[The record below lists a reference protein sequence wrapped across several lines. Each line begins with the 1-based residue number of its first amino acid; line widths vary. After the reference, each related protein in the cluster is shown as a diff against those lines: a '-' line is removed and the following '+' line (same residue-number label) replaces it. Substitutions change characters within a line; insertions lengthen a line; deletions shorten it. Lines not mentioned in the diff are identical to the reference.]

1 MGKLSALADNPP
13 CPKCAGTDVRRSPR
27 RGVLELI
34 VLSSIGVRPFRC
46 QSCANRFYGLKR
58 NGRGSSSPNPG
69 THQEASLSVLV
80 YGYGTNKESFQER
93 ANVRLLST
101 NSAELSL
108 TAQVQPGQ
116 KLVLLDPMSEEEQRC
131 SVVSVT
137 GRSGGSS
144 IVRLRFRQPVW
155 DFWSASKFSNGN

>member
-1 MGKLSALADNPP
+1 MSKLSALADNPP

-27 RGVLELI
+27 RGFLELI

-46 QSCANRFYGLKR
+46 QGCANRFWGLKP
-58 NGRGSSSPNPG
+58 NGRGSSTRSPQ
-69 THQEASLSVLV
+69 TRQEAILSVLV
-80 YGYGTNKESFQER
+80 YGYGTNKESFRER
-93 ANVRLLST
+93 ANVRLVSMH
-101 NSAELSL
+101 SAELNL

-137 GRSGGSS
+137 GRSDGRN

-155 DFWSASKFSNGN
+155 DFWSASKSSNGN